1 MPENTILVSIK
12 MLSNKVRND
21 SWWLLKCFDYLAGPL
36 QMADLN
42 RNNFLDFRRVIEE
55 RMAEYAREIE
65 GLELKLEK
73 EKSHRVS
80 LEITEKPVQTAV
92 QPAVPTNQFVEVLEP
107 IQHWPSVL
115 QMQPSAK
122 TPVPTPSVSPAPTR
136 VAVVKEQPVP
146 VPTPVKTK
154 VALPPVE
161 PEPEEEPEVEE
172 EEEAEEEAEEEEAE
186 AEEEEEEEAE
196 ENYEQIRI
204 KKTNYWLETN
214 SRKVY
219 QITADGEVGDLVAN
233 YKLVN
238 GVATLAPL

>member
-1 MPENTILVSIK
+1 

-80 LEITEKPVQTAV
+80 LEITEKPVQAAIAPV
-92 QPAVPTNQFVEVLEP
+92 QPATNQFVEVLEP
-107 IQHWPSVL
+107 IQHWAEV
-115 QMQPSAK
+115 AK
-122 TPVPTPSVSPAPTR
+122 APAPVTVSPTR
-136 VAVVKEQPVP
+136 VAVVKEQTP
-146 VPTPVKTK
+146 VPTPLPVKTK

-161 PEPEEEPEVEE
+161 PEPEEEEE
-172 EEEAEEEAEEEEAE
+172 EPEAEEAEEEAEEEDEAE
-186 AEEEEEEEAE
+186 DEPEPE

-233 YKLVN
+233 YKLIN

>member
-1 MPENTILVSIK
+1 

-42 RNNFLDFRRVIEE
+42 RNNFTDFRRVIEE

-80 LEITEKPVQTAV
+80 LEITEQPVQTVV
-92 QPAVPTNQFVEVLEP
+92 QPVVPTNQFVEVLEP

-115 QMQPSAK
+115 QMQSSAK
-122 TPVPTPSVSPAPTR
+122 TPVPTPSLSPAPTR
-136 VAVVKEQPVP
+136 VSVVKEQTP
-146 VPTPVKTK
+146 VPTPLPVKTK
-154 VALPPVE
+154 VSLPPAD
-161 PEPEEEPEVEE
+161 EPEEEEEEVAEEEEAE
-172 EEEAEEEAEEEEAE
+172 EEEAEEEAEEEDEPE
-186 AEEEEEEEAE
+186 PE

-204 KKTNYWLETN
+204 KRTNYWLETN

-219 QITADGEVGDLVAN
+219 QITAEGDVGDLVAN

>member
-1 MPENTILVSIK
+1 

-122 TPVPTPSVSPAPTR
+122 TPVPTPVVSPTR

-154 VALPPVE
+154 VALPP
-161 PEPEEEPEVEE
+161 PADEPEEE
-172 EEEAEEEAEEEEAE
+172 EAGEEEAEEEEAE
-186 AEEEEEEEAE
+186 EEEAE
-196 ENYEQIRI
+196 EAEEEAEDNYEQIRI

-219 QITADGEVGDLVAN
+219 QITTDGEVGDLVAN

>member
-1 MPENTILVSIK
+1 

-36 QMADLN
+36 QMADQN

-55 RMAEYAREIE
+55 RMTEYSREIE
-65 GLELKLEK
+65 SLEAKLKEEK
-73 EKSHRVS
+73 EKAHRVS
-80 LEITEKPVQTAV
+80 LEITEKPPVTNTQV
-92 QPAVPTNQFVEVLEP
+92 VPTIQHSNQFLEVLEP
-107 IQHWPSVL
+107 
-115 QMQPSAK
+115 A
-122 TPVPTPSVSPAPTR
+122 PAR
-136 VAVVKEQPVP
+136 VTVTKEVTLKA
-146 VPTPVKTK
+146 PTPVTSPVKPK
-154 VALPPVE
+154 VVVPLPP
-161 PEPEEEPEVEE
+161 PADEPEEDEPDEE
-172 EEEAEEEAEEEEAE
+172 ETEEEEAE
-186 AEEEEEEEAE
+186 AEAEEVEEEEDEDEPEPE

-204 KKTNYWLETN
+204 KKTNYWLETI

>member
-1 MPENTILVSIK
+1 

-36 QMADLN
+36 QMADQN

-65 GLELKLEK
+65 GLEAKLEK

-80 LEITEKPVQTAV
+80 LEITEKPVPTV
-92 QPAVPTNQFVEVLEP
+92 SPVPTIQHMNQFVEVLP
-107 IQHWPSVL
+107 PR
-115 QMQPSAK
+115 
-122 TPVPTPSVSPAPTR
+122 PSVSPAPTR
-136 VAVVKEQPVP
+136 VAVVKEQTP
-146 VPTPVKTK
+146 VPTLLPVKSK

-161 PEPEEEPEVEE
+161 PEPEEEEE
-172 EEEAEEEAEEEEAE
+172 PEEAEEEEEAE
-186 AEEEEEEEAE
+186 AEEEEEEAEAE
-196 ENYEQIRI
+196 EETEPEEHYEQIRV

>member
-1 MPENTILVSIK
+1 

-65 GLELKLEK
+65 GLEAKLKDMQSNLPG
-73 EKSHRVS
+73 VT
-80 LEITEKPVQTAV
+80 LEITEKPV
-92 QPAVPTNQFVEVLEP
+92 VPSSVSVIQHANQFLEVLEP
-107 IQHWPSVL
+107 VP
-115 QMQPSAK
+115 A
-122 TPVPTPSVSPAPTR
+122 PVPLPSGRITI
-136 VAVVKEQPVP
+136 VKEQ
-146 VPTPVKTK
+146 TPVTSPVKPK
-154 VALPPVE
+154 PVAKPE
-161 PEPEEEPEVEE
+161 PEPEEDEP
-172 EEEAEEEAEEEEAE
+172 EAEEEEEEEEAE
-186 AEEEEEEEAE
+186 AEEEEEDEPEPE

-204 KKTNYWLETN
+204 KKTNYWLETY

-219 QITADGEVGDLVAN
+219 AITADGEVGDLVAN

>member
-1 MPENTILVSIK
+1 

-122 TPVPTPSVSPAPTR
+122 TPVPTPVVSPTR
-136 VAVVKEQPVP
+136 VAVVKEEPVP

-154 VALPPVE
+154 VSLPPPADE
-161 PEPEEEPEVEE
+161 PE
-172 EEEAEEEAEEEEAE
+172 EEEAEEEEAE
-186 AEEEEEEEAE
+186 EEEAE
-196 ENYEQIRI
+196 EAEEEAEDNYEQIRI

-219 QITADGEVGDLVAN
+219 QITTDGEVGDLVAN

>member
-1 MPENTILVSIK
+1 

-36 QMADLN
+36 QMADTN

-55 RMAEYAREIE
+55 RMAEYSREIE
-65 GLELKLEK
+65 GLEGKLKEEK

-80 LEITEKPVQTAV
+80 LEITEKPPVSQAQV
-92 QPAVPTNQFVEVLEP
+92 VPTIQHANQFLEVLEP
-107 IQHWPSVL
+107 VPA
-115 QMQPSAK
+115 SA
-122 TPVPTPSVSPAPTR
+122 VSR
-136 VAVVKEQPVP
+136 VTVTKEVTMKA
-146 VPTPVKTK
+146 PTPVTSPVKPK
-154 VALPPVE
+154 VTLPPADE
-161 PEPEEEPEVEE
+161 PE
-172 EEEAEEEAEEEEAE
+172 EEEAEEEEAE
-186 AEEEEEEEAE
+186 AEEAEEAEEEAE
-196 ENYEQIRI
+196 EEEDEPEPETNYEQIRI
-204 KKTNYWLETN
+204 KKTNYWLETI

>member
-1 MPENTILVSIK
+1 
-12 MLSNKVRND
+12 
-21 SWWLLKCFDYLAGPL
+21 
-36 QMADLN
+36 
-42 RNNFLDFRRVIEE
+42 
-55 RMAEYAREIE
+55 MAEYAREIE

-122 TPVPTPSVSPAPTR
+122 TPVPTPVVSPTR

-172 EEEAEEEAEEEEAE
+172 EEEAEDEAEEEEAE

>member
-1 MPENTILVSIK
+1 

-42 RNNFLDFRRVIEE
+42 RNNFTDFRRVIEE

-80 LEITEKPVQTAV
+80 LEITEKPVQNSV
-92 QPAVPTNQFVEVLEP
+92 QPVVPTNQFVEVLEP
-107 IQHWPSVL
+107 IQHWPSV
-115 QMQPSAK
+115 
-122 TPVPTPSVSPAPTR
+122 PTPSVSPAPTR
-136 VAVVKEQPVP
+136 VSVVKEQTP
-146 VPTPVKTK
+146 VPTPLPVKTK

-161 PEPEEEPEVEE
+161 PEPEPEEEEVEEE
-172 EEEAEEEAEEEEAE
+172 EEEAEEEEEQEEAEEEAE
-186 AEEEEEEEAE
+186 DEPEPE

-219 QITADGEVGDLVAN
+219 QITAEGDVGDLVAN

>member
-1 MPENTILVSIK
+1 

-36 QMADLN
+36 QMADTN

-55 RMAEYAREIE
+55 RMAEYSREIE
-65 GLELKLEK
+65 GLEGKLNEEK

-80 LEITEKPVQTAV
+80 LEITEKPPVSHVQV
-92 QPAVPTNQFVEVLEP
+92 VPTIQHSNQFLEVLEP
-107 IQHWPSVL
+107 
-115 QMQPSAK
+115 AA
-122 TPVPTPSVSPAPTR
+122 PVSR
-136 VAVVKEQPVP
+136 VTVTKE
-146 VPTPVKTK
+146 TSPVKPK
-154 VALPPVE
+154 VVVPLPP
-161 PEPEEEPEVEE
+161 PADEPEEEEAEEAEE
-172 EEEAEEEAEEEEAE
+172 EEEAEEADN
-186 AEEEEEEEAE
+186 EEEEEDEPEPE

-204 KKTNYWLETN
+204 KKTNYWLETI

-219 QITADGEVGDLVAN
+219 AITADGEVGDLVAN

>member
-1 MPENTILVSIK
+1 

-115 QMQPSAK
+115 QMQLSAK
-122 TPVPTPSVSPAPTR
+122 TPVPTPVVSPTR
-136 VAVVKEQPVP
+136 VAVVKEEPVP

-154 VALPPVE
+154 VSLPPPADE
-161 PEPEEEPEVEE
+161 PE
-172 EEEAEEEAEEEEAE
+172 EEEAEEEEAE
-186 AEEEEEEEAE
+186 EEEAEEEEAE
-196 ENYEQIRI
+196 EAEEEAEDNYEQIRI

-219 QITADGEVGDLVAN
+219 QITTDGEVGDLVAN

>member
-1 MPENTILVSIK
+1 

-122 TPVPTPSVSPAPTR
+122 TPVPTPAVSPTR

-219 QITADGEVGDLVAN
+219 QITTDGEVGDLVAN

>member
-1 MPENTILVSIK
+1 

-122 TPVPTPSVSPAPTR
+122 TPVPTPVVSPTR

-154 VALPPVE
+154 VSLPPPADE
-161 PEPEEEPEVEE
+161 PE
-172 EEEAEEEAEEEEAE
+172 EEEAEEEEAE
-186 AEEEEEEEAE
+186 EEEAEEEEAE
-196 ENYEQIRI
+196 EAEEEAEDNYEQIRI

-219 QITADGEVGDLVAN
+219 QITTDGEVGDLVAN

>member
-1 MPENTILVSIK
+1 

-42 RNNFLDFRRVIEE
+42 RNNFTDFRRVIEE

-80 LEITEKPVQTAV
+80 LEITEQPVQTVA
-92 QPAVPTNQFVEVLEP
+92 QPVVPTNQFVEVLEP
-107 IQHWPSVL
+107 IQHW
-115 QMQPSAK
+115 PSAK

-136 VAVVKEQPVP
+136 VSVVKEQTP
-146 VPTPVKTK
+146 VPTPLPVKTK
-154 VALPPVE
+154 VALPPAD
-161 PEPEEEPEVEE
+161 EPEEEEEEVAE
-172 EEEAEEEAEEEEAE
+172 EEEAEEEAEEEDEPE
-186 AEEEEEEEAE
+186 PED
-196 ENYEQIRI
+196 NYEQIRI
-204 KKTNYWLETN
+204 KRTNYWLETN

-219 QITADGEVGDLVAN
+219 QITAEGEVGDLVAN